1 MAHEI
6 KIPSVGESVSEGTLA
21 QWLKSDGDH
30 VTKGENIVVI
40 DTEKASQ
47 DLPADVS
54 GILHITVQEGTDVKI
69 GEVIGTIEEAGSVN
83 GAKEAPAQAKVDAD
97 PAPVKAAAKAAEAP
111 NATGQ
116 VFDIVVPSAGESV
129 SEGTI
134 AQWSKGNGDRVVRG
148 EDIVVIDTE
157 KASSDLQAEHS
168 GILHILAQ
176 AGEDVKIGQV
186 IGRIEAT
193 DTDTPA
199 EPQKPLH
206 VASPSPQP
214 GTIQPPDQVPP
225 AEARAAEKQHRPD
238 VQPQPGQSVATPA
251 AAAQAKEQS
260 TEKKA
265 GAQQAGFSA
274 NVSHATADGEQ
285 PVTRE
290 PMTRMRRTIAAHLL
304 KAKQET
310 AMLTTFN
317 EVDMSAIMAIRKKH
331 GEAFLKRHGVKLGF
345 MSFFI
350 QAATDALMRFPL
362 VNASID
368 GNNIIYHHY
377 VNMAVAVSTDRGLAV
392 PVIKNTQDMGFA
404 EIESSL
410 IALAQKAK
418 TGRIPLE
425 DLKGGTFTV
434 TNGGV
439 FGSMMSTPL
448 INPPQVAILGMHSI
462 DQRAVV
468 IDGKVEVRPMMY
480 LAMSYDHRL
489 IDGKEAVLFLNHIK
503 DRIAAPEQ
511 LLIGL

>member
-21 QWLKSDGDH
+21 EWLKSDGDH
-30 VTKGENIVVI
+30 VTKGENLVVI

-47 DLPADVS
+47 DLPADVT
-54 GILHITVQEGTDVKI
+54 GILRIKVQEGTDVKI
-69 GEVIGTIEEAGSVN
+69 GEVIGLIEEGEAKGDSGEGGS
-83 GAKEAPAQAKVDAD
+83 DASSSD
-97 PAPVKAAAKAAEAP
+97 DQPKSEDKSSKP
-111 NATGQ
+111 TGE
-116 VFDIVVPSAGESV
+116 VFDIIVPSAGESI

-134 AQWSKGNGDRVVRG
+134 ASWNKADGDFVVRG

-157 KASSDLQAEHS
+157 KASSDLQADHS
-168 GILHILAQ
+168 GILRILVK
-176 AGEDVKIGQV
+176 AGEDVKIDQV
-186 IGRIEAT
+186 IGRIEIMDA
-193 DTDTPA
+193 DEQD

-206 VASPSPQP
+206 VASPTPQP
-214 GTIQPPDQVPP
+214 GTAQPPDQVP
-225 AEARAAEKQHRPD
+225 AREANAAEKQDRP
-238 VQPQPGQSVATPA
+238 PIAPESGKSTASPKA
-251 AAAQAKEQS
+251 ASQAKEQAS
-260 TEKKA
+260 QESPSLPPPA
-265 GAQQAGFSA
+265 
-274 NVSHATADGEQ
+274 ADHGDQ

-317 EVDMSAIMAIRKKH
+317 EVDMSAVMAIRKKH

-350 QAATDALMRFPL
+350 QACTDALQKYPL
-362 VNASID
+362 VNASLD
-368 GNNIIYHHY
+368 GNDIIYHHY
-377 VNMAVAVSTDRGLAV
+377 VNVAVAVSTDRGLAV
-392 PVIKNTQDMGFA
+392 PVIRNTQEMGFA
-404 EIESSL
+404 DIESSL

-480 LAMSYDHRL
+480 LALSYDHRL
-489 IDGKEAVLFLNHIK
+489 IDGKEAVLFLNHVK

>member
-21 QWLKSDGDH
+21 QWLKSDGDI

-54 GILHITVQEGTDVKI
+54 GVLRITVQEGTDVQI
-69 GEVIGTIEEAGSVN
+69 GQVIGHIEESAAAQSATQNKGGSASADSKTAASTN
-83 GAKEAPAQAKVDAD
+83 GAASDDAPSL
-97 PAPVKAAAKAAEAP
+97 
-111 NATGQ
+111 TGE

-134 AQWSKGNGDRVVRG
+134 AEWAKADGDYVVRG
-148 EDIVVIDTE
+148 QDIVVIDTE
-157 KASSDLQAEHS
+157 KASADLQAEHS
-168 GILHILAQ
+168 GILRILSN
-176 AGEDVKIGQV
+176 AGEDVTIGQV
-186 IGRIEAT
+186 IGRIEAV
-193 DTDTPA
+193 DKEPA
-199 EPQKPLH
+199 PEQEKPLH
-206 VASPSPQP
+206 VAAPTPQP
-214 GTIQPPDQVPP
+214 GTIQPPDQVPA
-225 AEARAAEKQHRPD
+225 AEAH
-238 VQPQPGQSVATPA
+238 
-251 AAAQAKEQS
+251 AAAQEHRPPVSPPPGQNVASVPDAGKAKSRTVEPPATAFASTSDGEQS
-260 TEKKA
+260 T
-265 GAQQAGFSA
+265 
-274 NVSHATADGEQ
+274 
-285 PVTRE
+285 TRE
-290 PMTRMRRTIAAHLL
+290 PMTRMRRTIASHLL
-304 KAKQET
+304 AAKQET

-317 EVDMSAIMAIRKKH
+317 EVDMSAIMRIRKKY

-350 QAATDALMRFPL
+350 QACTDALMRFPL

-368 GNNIIYHHY
+368 GNDIIYHHY
-377 VNMAVAVSTDRGLAV
+377 VNMAVAVSTERGLAV
-392 PVIKNTQDMGFA
+392 PVIRNAHTLSHS
-404 EIESSL
+404 EIEAAL
-410 IALAQKAK
+410 ISLAQKAK

-425 DLKGGTFTV
+425 DLKGGTFTI

-468 IDGKVEVRPMMY
+468 IDGKVEIRPMMY
-480 LAMSYDHRL
+480 LALSYDHRL
-489 IDGKEAVLFLNHIK
+489 IDGKEAVLFLNHVK
-503 DRIAAPEQ
+503 DRIASPEQ

>member
-1 MAHEI
+1 M
-6 KIPSVGESVSEGTLA
+6 
-21 QWLKSDGDH
+21 
-30 VTKGENIVVI
+30 
-40 DTEKASQ
+40 
-47 DLPADVS
+47 
-54 GILHITVQEGTDVKI
+54 KI
-69 GEVIGTIEEAGSVN
+69 GEVIGSIEE
-83 GAKEAPAQAKVDAD
+83 GAQAPAPEPAASAAPAQNGAEPKADAP
-97 PAPVKAAAKAAEAP
+97 PADQTAGDSP
-111 NATGQ
+111 ATEI
-116 VFDIVVPSAGESV
+116 FDIVVPSAGESV

-134 AQWSKGNGDRVVRG
+134 AEWSKADGDRVARG

-157 KASSDLQAEHS
+157 KASTDLQADRS
-168 GILHILAQ
+168 GVLRILAQ

-186 IGRIEAT
+186 IGRIEVSGDDA
-193 DTDTPA
+193 
-199 EPQKPLH
+199 QKALH
-206 VASPSPQP
+206 VAAPSPQP
-214 GTIQPPDQVPP
+214 GTLQPKDQVP
-225 AEARAAEKQHRPD
+225 AKEAQAAEQQHRTPMA
-238 VQPQPGQSVATPA
+238 PAPGAATATPPA
-251 AAAQAKEQS
+251 AAKPQASPAPAPRAVPQ
-260 TEKKA
+260 
-265 GAQQAGFSA
+265 GDQATS
-274 NVSHATADGEQ
+274 
-285 PVTRE
+285 RE

-350 QAATDALMRFPL
+350 QACSDALMRFPL

-368 GNNIIYHHY
+368 GNDIIYHHY
-377 VNMAVAVSTDRGLAV
+377 VNMAVAVSTERGLAV
-392 PVIKNTQDMGFA
+392 PVIRDTHKMGFA
-404 EIESSL
+404 DIEASL
-410 IALAQKAK
+410 IALAQQAK

-425 DLKGGTFTV
+425 DLKGGTFTI

-480 LAMSYDHRL
+480 LALSYDHRL
-489 IDGKEAVLFLNHIK
+489 IDGKEAVLFLNHVK